1 MSSLRLNTIF
11 QLNENKLYMYSIPQI
26 KNIGANR
33 NSLKNARSL
42 YKSTFSFTKKYDIL
56 LFTLINSLCE
66 WLIPYLRYMF
76 YCLVLILFL
85 LDMRMCN
92 LVPWATSGKDANI
105 LRFEYY
111 TCFLLGLW
119 KRINNAIWQMIKKV
133 NFGNSAKCA
142 KYMFCLPLF

>member
-56 LFTLINSLCE
+56 LFTLINSLCD
-66 WLIPYLRYMF
+66 WLVPSLHVLLSEATDSYLRYMF
-76 YCLVLILFL
+76 YCLVLIVFL

-111 TCFLLGLW
+111 TCFLLGL
-119 KRINNAIWQMIKKV
+119 
-133 NFGNSAKCA
+133 
-142 KYMFCLPLF
+142 